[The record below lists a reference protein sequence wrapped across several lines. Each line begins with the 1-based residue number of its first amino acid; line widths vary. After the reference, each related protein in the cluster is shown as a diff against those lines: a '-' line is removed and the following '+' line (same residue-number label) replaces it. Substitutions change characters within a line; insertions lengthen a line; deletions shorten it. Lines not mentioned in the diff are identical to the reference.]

1 MTAGSRGTGLAFLGC
16 GWATRLHSRT
26 LRGFGGEVRRYYAS
40 RDGSRATE
48 YAARFGGAGSFGS
61 YEAAL
66 ASRDVDVV
74 LIATPP
80 SSHLELSLRA
90 KDGLSALDEGEIVV
104 DRRPPDVIR
113 IAPVPLYNTFHE
125 VWRAARIIQRAP

>member
-1 MTAGSRGTGLAFLGC
+1 MSAGTRGIGLAFLGC

-26 LRGFGGEVRRYYAS
+26 LRGFGGQVRRYYAS
-40 RDGSRATE
+40 RDATRAEE

-66 ASRDVDVV
+66 ASHDVDVV

-80 SSHLELSLRA
+80 SSHLDLALRA
-90 KDGLSALDEGEIVV
+90 ITAGK
-104 DRRPPDVIR
+104 DVIVEK
-113 IAPVPLYNTFHE
+113 PPFLSVSDLD
-125 VWRAARIIQRAP
+125 RAGAAASGAGRHVMVAENYF